1 MLITNILSRRLR
13 CMIHTGKY
21 YSIACREAEYPL
33 RAGDPPETIYFQF
46 KCLAVLFK
54 RRSYHFIP
62 QHWGNMLHLAYIMWI
77 NSIKASTVIGIQAP
91 HSCTFSDTVTHF

>member
-33 RAGDPPETIYFQF
+33 RAGDPPETIYFQL